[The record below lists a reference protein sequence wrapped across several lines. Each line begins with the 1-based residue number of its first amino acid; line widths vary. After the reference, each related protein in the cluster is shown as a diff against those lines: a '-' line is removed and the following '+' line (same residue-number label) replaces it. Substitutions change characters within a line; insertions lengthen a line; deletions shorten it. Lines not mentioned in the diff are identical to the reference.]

1 MKSLRFIRSVEC
13 LVCTEE
19 DIKSKYIITDLTIV
33 NWLIVFLLNTYRKVA
48 STNARY

>member
-19 DIKSKYIITDLTIV
+19 DIKSKYIITDLTNV
-33 NWLIVFLLNTYRKVA
+33 NWLIAVSLNTFIRRN
-48 STNARY
+48 SS